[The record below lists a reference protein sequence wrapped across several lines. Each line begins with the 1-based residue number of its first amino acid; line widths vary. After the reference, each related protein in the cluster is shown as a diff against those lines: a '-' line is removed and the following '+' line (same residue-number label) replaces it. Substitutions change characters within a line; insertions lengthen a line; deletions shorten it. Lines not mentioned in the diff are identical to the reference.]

1 MRMLCASVNLELH
14 AHCTTERV
22 LGEHALYCVLDNA
35 LGMLLHGLLEGFALQ
50 AAGITA
56 VTIVFLAG
64 SLNARDLDLVSVDD
78 YDEVAGVNVRR
89 VGGLVLTLENMSGL
103 RSDATKNL
111 VLSVDEKPFAL
122 NFVGLCVIGLHSVP
136 PIK

>member
-22 LGEHALYCVLDNA
+22 LREHALNCVLDNT

-64 SLNARDLDLVSVDD
+64 SLNARNLDLVSVDD
-78 YDEVAGVNVRR
+78 YDEVARCQR
-89 VGGLVLTLENMSGL
+89 EAC
-103 RSDATKNL
+103 RWACAY
-111 VLSVDEKPFAL
+111 P
-122 NFVGLCVIGLHSVP
+122 
-136 PIK
+136 

>member
-1 MRMLCASVNLELH
+1 MPIARA
-14 AHCTTERV
+14 ERV
-22 LGEHALYCVLDNA
+22 LGDHALYCVLDNA

-78 YDEVAGVNVRR
+78 YDEVARCQR
-89 VGGLVLTLENMSGL
+89 EAY
-103 RSDATKNL
+103 RWACAY
-111 VLSVDEKPFAL
+111 P
-122 NFVGLCVIGLHSVP
+122 
-136 PIK
+136 

>member
-1 MRMLCASVNLELH
+1 M
-14 AHCTTERV
+14 
-22 LGEHALYCVLDNA
+22 LDNA
-35 LGMLLHGLLEGFALQ
+35 LGMLLHGLLEGFTLQ

-89 VGGLVLTLENMSGL
+89 IGGLVLTLENMSGL

>member
-1 MRMLCASVNLELH
+1 M
-14 AHCTTERV
+14 
-22 LGEHALYCVLDNA
+22 LDNA
-35 LGMLLHGLLEGFALQ
+35 LGMLLHSFLEGFALQ

-89 VGGLVLTLENMSGL
+89 VGGLVLTLKNVSGL
-103 RSDATKNL
+103 RSDAAQNL
-111 VLSVDEKPFAL
+111 VLCVDEKPFAL